1 MQQETTLL
9 TADEGVAPL
18 LLVRTPEGLVGL
30 EIDTV
35 IEEQE
40 LVLKP
45 ISSTVNPPSYAY
57 GCTILPDGRLSL
69 VIDGAALLKHT
80 QAHLSVATLSSS
92 KNNSR
97 STPSLRAQPS
107 KKESLPYQRLAEDYT
122 NPYNRHGNSDQ
133 EPENIHET
141 ASEAVTTASEP
152 PLTIPQEPDRTLLII
167 DDSITERQTL
177 SLITQKAGHQV
188 IQAKDGQEA
197 LEQLQQG
204 AKVDLI
210 ICDLEMPRMNGLEFI
225 GATQQNPEFAQIPV
239 IVLTSRTRDK
249 YQRIAMELGA
259 SDYLTKPYLDQDLLG
274 TIKKHLE

>member
-1 MQQETTLL
+1 
-9 TADEGVAPL
+9 
-18 LLVRTPEGLVGL
+18 
-30 EIDTV
+30 
-35 IEEQE
+35 
-40 LVLKP
+40 
-45 ISSTVNPPSYAY
+45 
-57 GCTILPDGRLSL
+57 
-69 VIDGAALLKHT
+69 
-80 QAHLSVATLSSS
+80 
-92 KNNSR
+92 
-97 STPSLRAQPS
+97 
-107 KKESLPYQRLAEDYT
+107 
-122 NPYNRHGNSDQ
+122 
-133 EPENIHET
+133 
-141 ASEAVTTASEP
+141 
-152 PLTIPQEPDRTLLII
+152 
-167 DDSITERQTL
+167 
-177 SLITQKAGHQV
+177 V